1 MAGQRWVSFDVGE
14 TLIDETRVWSTWA
27 DLLGVRR
34 FTFMAALG
42 AVITRGQDHREVFA
56 LVGRPDWADRRDEF
70 EAAYGGF
77 QEVDLYA
84 DAVDA
89 INALRA
95 ADYRVSIFANQP
107 AERTSELRFLGI
119 RPDLMAMSA
128 EWGVNKPSP
137 DFYARALAEMGAAA
151 ADIAYVGDRLD
162 NDVRPAAA
170 ASMRPVW
177 LRRGPWGV
185 IADDGPL
192 PPDTLVVD
200 DLRELVERI
209 GEWWP

>member
-27 DLLGVRR
+27 DLLGVTR

-77 QEVDLYA
+77 QEVDLYT

-170 ASMRPVW
+170 AAMRPVW